1 MASKKTLADLL
12 FKLSRSSTIQSLTN
26 RRIPQS
32 RSKASIAPDPGP
44 GESSVIRRLL
54 TTDKLRAFDV
64 GRDRIRLDGLRPPP
78 IERSEPDLN
87 EMVTINDAKK
97 LLRVARLE
105 TVKSRLKD
113 SAGRDWMLR
122 SEFVRI
128 CGEVCSDPEEG
139 SRIAQTL
146 DESGTVLV
154 LGDAVFLKPN
164 QVVKAI
170 GGLIPFPAT
179 NPNDP
184 RKKELEQLQQ
194 QKTSIDEKARNQVRR
209 ELWGGLAYL
218 VIQTAGFM
226 RLTFW
231 ELSWDVMEPI
241 CFYVTSMYIMAGYG
255 FFLRTSREPTFEG
268 FFESRFLTKQ
278 RKLMRARKF
287 DLKRYDE
294 LRKICDPFTEQE
306 QEQRQGLLFWD
317 SK

>member
-12 FKLSRSSTIQSLTN
+12 FKLPRSSTIQSVTS
-26 RRIPQS
+26 RRIPQY
-32 RSKASIAPDPGP
+32 RSKSSIAPDPGD
-44 GESSVIRRLL
+44 SSVIRRLL
-54 TTDKLRAFDV
+54 TPEKLREFGV
-64 GRDRIRLDGLRPPP
+64 GRDRIRLEGLRPPL
-78 IERSEPDLN
+78 IENP
-87 EMVTINDAKK
+87 VTVDDARK
-97 LLRVARLE
+97 LLRLARLE
-105 TVKSRLKD
+105 TVKSRLND
-113 SAGRDWMLR
+113 SAGRDWMLL

-139 SRIAQTL
+139 SRIARTL

-154 LGDAVFLKPN
+154 LGDAVFLKPK

-179 NPNDP
+179 NPDDP
-184 RKKELEQLQQ
+184 RKKELEHLQQ
-194 QKTSIDEKARNQVRR
+194 QKSSIDQKAIAQVRR

-241 CFYVTSMYIMAGYG
+241 CFYVTSMYVMAGYG

-268 FFESRFLTKQ
+268 FFESRFRAKQ
-278 RKLMRARKF
+278 KKLMKACDF

-294 LRKICDPFTEQE
+294 LRKICYPFSEDE
-306 QEQRQGLLFWD
+306 RGHGFVFSG